1 MRQHINDG
9 NDSNLTGKS
18 LMLFK
23 REYFTS
29 IINYIAILIIIL
41 CFAGCKEDTYISSN
55 VTEVEI
61 SSSHFWILQSFST
74 NNDDVAVVVLEE
86 DSGDHKMFMN
96 LKKDSDGSL
105 IYNSPT
111 ISDGR
116 LEKKGVY
123 IVKEKQLVYLPAK

>member
-1 MRQHINDG
+1 
-9 NDSNLTGKS
+9 
-18 LMLFK
+18 MLFK

-29 IINYIAILIIIL
+29 IINYISILIIVF
-41 CFAGCKEDTYISSN
+41 CFTGCKEDTYISSN

-74 NNDDVAVVVLEE
+74 NNDDVAVVVMED

-96 LKKDSDGSL
+96 LKKDSDGGL

-111 ISDGR
+111 ITDGK
-116 LEKKGVY
+116 LQKKGVY

>member
-1 MRQHINDG
+1 
-9 NDSNLTGKS
+9 
-18 LMLFK
+18 MLFK

-29 IINYIAILIIIL
+29 IINYISILIIVL
-41 CFAGCKEDTYISSN
+41 C
-55 VTEVEI
+55 VEI

-74 NNDDVAVVVLEE
+74 NNDDVAVVVMEE

-96 LKKDSDGSL
+96 LKKDSDGGL

-111 ISDGR
+111 ITDGK
-116 LEKKGVY
+116 LQKKGVY